1 LSFLD
6 SGRTAGGASAI
17 RRAHYAAYPRAGG
30 GGAAVAWTIF
40 TTDVSG
46 VAAAGTPAFPRAD
59 VAVRGAADS
68 TQTFLKYR
76 RKFDVKRTKMFTFSF
91 FSQEYTYIKAKQSW
105 KRKMLI
111 FRTRPNWLLIKKRMH
126 ACSSFWINIHFVPWI
141 IQGLENLF
149 SFLLFS

>member
-1 LSFLD
+1 LSFLY
-6 SGRTAGGASAI
+6 SGRTAGGSSAI

-76 RKFDVKRTKMFTFSF
+76 RKFYVKS
-91 FSQEYTYIKAKQSW
+91 
-105 KRKMLI
+105 
-111 FRTRPNWLLIKKRMH
+111 
-126 ACSSFWINIHFVPWI
+126 
-141 IQGLENLF
+141 
-149 SFLLFS
+149 LLFSSFSKNNIYQRKKNPGREKC